1 MIQDKPLD
9 KLFDRFV
16 KGSGIFK
23 DRNVL
28 RPSYIPDELPYREE
42 QMEKLAMIL
51 GPALQGATPSNILL
65 YGKTGTGKT
74 AVSKYVLNHLVNK
87 AKEIP
92 DLETPLVAY
101 INCRLVGTS
110 YRVLARLC
118 EAVGTEVP
126 FTGLPTD
133 EVYNIFTSKLDEKEQ
148 LLIVVL
154 DEVDQIVKKNNTT
167 GNDVL
172 YNLTRLNTTLNKA
185 RVSIIG
191 ISNDLKFKELLDPRV
206 LSSLGDEEVLFHPYS
221 AYELQGIL
229 EKRVSMGFND
239 GVIEPGVINLCAA
252 LAAREHGDARRA
264 LDLLRVAGELAE
276 RRGSD
281 KVTESDVREAQ
292 KVIERDTVSEAIRTL
307 PMQSKLVLFSVYLLM
322 KMNVSEI
329 ITGSV
334 FNVYTELSEALG
346 MEPLTQRRIGDL
358 LNELD
363 MLGLINSKVV
373 SKGRYGRTKII
384 RLAIPKTQLINIL
397 SNDSRISRLFNFTP
411 KSIK

>member
-28 RPSYIPDELPYREE
+28 RPSYVPDELPYREE

-118 EAVGTEVP
+118 ESVGTEVP

-281 KVTESDVREAQ
+281 KVTEADVREAQ

-322 KMNVSEI
+322 KSNVSEI

-334 FNVYTELSEALG
+334 FNVYSELSEALG

-384 RLAIPKTQLINIL
+384 RLAIPKKQLINIL